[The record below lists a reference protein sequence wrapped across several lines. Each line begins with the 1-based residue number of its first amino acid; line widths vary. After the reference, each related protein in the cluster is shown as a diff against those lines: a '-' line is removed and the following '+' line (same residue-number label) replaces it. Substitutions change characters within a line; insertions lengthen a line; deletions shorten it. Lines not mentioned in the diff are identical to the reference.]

1 MEALEV
7 SLYLYIYLF
16 IYLYLATFSCR
27 QLHCMSL
34 CVNTEQRF
42 DTRASAY
49 VPLQRSPTVAEP
61 LHSDLEEKG
70 ARYTTLRYAT
80 ICYFIIP
87 LSFSLPS
94 AQAKEE
100 EEGIAPLLQTY
111 LLLKVGGC
119 RFQRLP
125 FGYMYIYLT

>member
-1 MEALEV
+1 MEHWK
-7 SLYLYIYLF
+7 YLSIYISIYLLSISGHF
-16 IYLYLATFSCR
+16 
-27 QLHCMSL
+27 QLPAAALH
-34 CVNTEQRF
+34 VFVRVQRF

-49 VPLQRSPTVAEP
+49 VPLQRSPTVAEA

-80 ICYFIIP
+80 MCYFIIP
-87 LSFSLPS
+87 LSFSFPS

-111 LLLKVGGC
+111 YLRLVVVGSKGCLLG
-119 RFQRLP
+119 
-125 FGYMYIYLT
+125 IYLTYGRSIG